1 VYRVTDPVDLKAHHS
16 ALLPIVSEDIESE
29 SITWFSRGEFEGF
42 TGVRMVNT
50 TKQTLP
56 GGTVSFFSGG
66 GFVGE
71 TVLGRLGPSERRFVV
86 YGAELDVE
94 LSRSRKS
101 LGEETRAVRF
111 DDGKLREAFV
121 ERAQLSFSVDN
132 LSRRPQRVYV
142 GLDVSRNA
150 KLASEDDAVELDFD
164 LLSNTALAA
173 VTVPAGT
180 SSTHALAAE
189 TANVRTHDTDA
200 VTLES
205 LSKRESL
212 GEATRKVL
220 ADALEHRREAD
231 RHTRRADKAKLE
243 LGDAS
248 DDLKRIR
255 EDLSA
260 LGDAGVRGRLSDK
273 LTRELLRREK
283 AIVDLRTARRAA
295 FRAARAADR
304 RVRSTLEGLK

>member
-1 VYRVTDPVDLKAHHS
+1 
-16 ALLPIVSEDIESE
+16 
-29 SITWFSRGEFEGF
+29 
-42 TGVRMVNT
+42 
-50 TKQTLP
+50 
-56 GGTVSFFSGG
+56 VSFFSGG